1 MSNNQSPQIDL
12 ELKGGHWHWR
22 LTGDSFST
30 AFEGRARSA
39 EEAAATAE
47 HTLQMARLQ
56 AAPSIPFGDL
66 RVCLDPVS
74 NRRRLPLLRVYF
86 GAGVVGCGT
95 GLNASCG
102 ADEPEPVLLGGV
114 RAGWLLVAV
123 GEETLLAAFV

>member
-47 HTLQMARLQ
+47 HTLQMARLKR
-56 AAPSIPFGDL
+56 SRDK
-66 RVCLDPVS
+66 
-74 NRRRLPLLRVYF
+74 RL
-86 GAGVVGCGT
+86 AQ
-95 GLNASCG
+95 SH
-102 ADEPEPVLLGGV
+102 
-114 RAGWLLVAV
+114 
-123 GEETLLAAFV
+123 LAT